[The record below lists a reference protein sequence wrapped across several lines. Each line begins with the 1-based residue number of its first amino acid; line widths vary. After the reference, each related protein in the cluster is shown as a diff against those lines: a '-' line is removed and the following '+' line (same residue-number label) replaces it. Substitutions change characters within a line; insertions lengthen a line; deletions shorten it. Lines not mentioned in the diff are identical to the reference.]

1 MAKNDQRFKGTAN
14 NPKFHKPKKT
24 QQKVVLD
31 DRFKDLFEF
40 DKSNKYGRK
49 LKSKD
54 DAEQL
59 KQFYKLDDTDK
70 MDFARGEAVMEDS
83 SDSSDDSGDD
93 PADSS
98 DDDDEVELQPENYEN
113 KLIGSDEEESD
124 EEEEDSPEALDDDE
138 IKDEMRRLDAQ
149 AEAYNDGHV
158 EEETIDFTTRLAVT
172 SLDWDHL
179 SATDIYVALD
189 SVMQTTDLKKSLKN
203 VKVYMSQF
211 GRKRLEQEEQSGPA
225 LVSTKKSKKGKEREV
240 DPDSALRE
248 YQLGRLKYYYAIVT
262 MSSSKAAHKLF
273 TEAQNTEIERT
284 ANVIQFEVVPDG
296 VEFDEVDI
304 RDQAS
309 TSSEAYKGVDFTTP
323 ALRHSKVKLTWDEDD
338 DKRVALTRKRFNQA
352 DIEQNDFKAY
362 IASDSDSDDDD
373 ETQKKRAALLRAA
386 LGGGGADD
394 ARELRGGKKD
404 REGEM
409 EVTFAPGLSEKV
421 DKNDDESDEENM
433 TTLEKYKKKE
443 KQKKNARKEKKKAK
457 DNAGEEEE
465 EHVPVQ
471 DDAGFDDEFFQSGSE
486 DEAAFEN
493 RRDDEGITKPSKG
506 GKKDKKA
513 IKEPKDDKSRV
524 ESTAEELQLLTNEDD
539 EKHFDMDEIIKKEK
553 QSNRKRKHRKTKE
566 ENTKDDFEIDI
577 QDDRFKGVLDDHQFA
592 IDPTLPNFKATKNMK
607 KLLAER
613 SSRSQANSGQ
623 DFNADND
630 RSINSLISSVK
641 QKSNKKLHLYTLSI
655 SLPLPDLPNKSFI
668 FPSDDFRKSA
678 DLATIAAALTQ
689 THSCLVKYTVT
700 DTRGSLIRDLP
711 LNYTETLKIPKSDIL
726 VHDLNSASGG
736 QGGAQSSASTQ
747 LSCLN
752 PLIRDKLVELN
763 STMNVN
769 FSLLELPP
777 SNFQNGLQLQS
788 LVQLSILGGQESVE
802 HAKIQILVTIDQ
814 HLGLHADKVD
824 IDFKLHPIIASKK
837 RSVIRTIEEETE
849 TNIYLPPPLAGVL
862 GNSSPRAGSLPDHRN
877 LIYITGDFFG
887 VQRAKDM
894 LVQVAV
900 QKVNSKSVLSRDAAL
915 LPRKLDSLVVEKAD
929 EIRTIMADNGTF
941 IKFPII
947 GSQASI
953 IQIFGDN
960 RVSIERT
967 IRSIMQLACY
977 YYVAS
982 VWLLPVT
989 FDVLIPPPS
998 INPSTVPASDLERL
1012 ALESGAEIVL
1022 KSNCFEAHG
1031 SDTAV
1036 RDAIARVLELDIVQ
1050 GFHHEIR
1057 FQVELA
1063 NEHRDFISGK
1073 KNGKINKIMK
1083 SANVRIKYETLSEY
1097 NFLIDVAGSDLG
1109 ALSGLSMLQEE
1120 LPAEMSFHVPE
1131 VYHKR
1136 IIGVGGKNIQRIM
1149 KKFGVYVKFSNADEF
1164 AALGGYCDNEDNVIS
1179 RTPAKNAMNLENLKQ
1194 SVMELVNPKDKD
1206 YTNESILIPR
1216 KYHRT
1221 LLGEKSIF
1229 LHDIESKTGCSVR
1242 FPDKELATDSV
1253 AIFGPEHQVNVA
1265 KTMVLDHVPFE
1276 AEYLTPRSNEIRNAV
1291 NDTKFIELVNS
1302 LRSDLHV
1309 SISAPAQLLKSTEN
1323 GQNTPPQ
1330 SSNSDTASDDEE
1342 DLAFKV
1348 RCQRSNI
1355 DMLGAAKETLEDYLK
1370 SRNVPVH
1377 TRPSAP
1383 VQQPMRAD
1391 ALAGAF
1397 PLFNSKIIPAAESPT
1412 KESFDG
1418 FQDASAQFTRPGESR
1433 YHPLSNNSIGGG
1445 SSAAALMGQK
1455 PNFTGSSTLGGI
1467 KTGAVG
1473 SGRRLRAAVSTPN
1486 VKALFGN
1493 DSSGG
1498 YPGSAM
1504 SSPDSNTAL
1513 SSPYGGIGE
1522 DTSSP
1527 ATAAQLQQAQAAA
1540 AYYAAASQHAQE
1552 QHYTQNVWGPP
1563 TPPTQYVRP
1572 IPTAADA
1579 TKSYAQTTEEAVK
1592 RGSDSVLESKLKT
1605 QPQRTLAS
1613 QRAQSLDLGALVG
1626 KTPNSTT
1633 VQGQNANAGGYA
1645 GVVGDPS
1652 SGSGSYSPSGTQ
1664 SSNRPSPREFNK
1676 PQRASHLT
1684 HQPHYSLGGGPISGV
1699 MQQDQSIFGSS
1710 ASLGGHA
1717 HTRSLPQVTPPEL
1730 DQNPQS
1736 QFYSP
1741 ISPPGNPIGSSA
1753 SIYAHPTQPTGLR
1766 HARSLS
1772 TNPRNTLQN
1781 IPNPISIPPTDNS
1794 ANQSNF
1800 SNPNSATSATFSSSQ
1815 QIPSRIATP
1824 SNFDGLSSDQ
1834 ANEISRVLAQ
1844 VRLDQN

>member
-1 MAKNDQRFKGTAN
+1 MRYSLTSEINIFI
-14 NPKFHKPKKT
+14 F
-24 QQKVVLD
+24 
-31 DRFKDLFEF
+31 F
-40 DKSNKYGRK
+40 
-49 LKSKD
+49 
-54 DAEQL
+54 
-59 KQFYKLDDTDK
+59 
-70 MDFARGEAVMEDS
+70 
-83 SDSSDDSGDD
+83 SD
-93 PADSS
+93 
-98 DDDDEVELQPENYEN
+98 
-113 KLIGSDEEESD
+113 
-124 EEEEDSPEALDDDE
+124 
-138 IKDEMRRLDAQ
+138 
-149 AEAYNDGHV
+149 
-158 EEETIDFTTRLAVT
+158 
-172 SLDWDHL
+172 
-179 SATDIYVALD
+179 
-189 SVMQTTDLKKSLKN
+189 
-203 VKVYMSQF
+203 
-211 GRKRLEQEEQSGPA
+211 
-225 LVSTKKSKKGKEREV
+225 
-240 DPDSALRE
+240 
-248 YQLGRLKYYYAIVT
+248 
-262 MSSSKAAHKLF
+262 
-273 TEAQNTEIERT
+273 
-284 ANVIQFEVVPDG
+284 
-296 VEFDEVDI
+296 
-304 RDQAS
+304 
-309 TSSEAYKGVDFTTP
+309 
-323 ALRHSKVKLTWDEDD
+323 
-338 DKRVALTRKRFNQA
+338 
-352 DIEQNDFKAY
+352 
-362 IASDSDSDDDD
+362 
-373 ETQKKRAALLRAA
+373 
-386 LGGGGADD
+386 
-394 ARELRGGKKD
+394 
-404 REGEM
+404 
-409 EVTFAPGLSEKV
+409 
-421 DKNDDESDEENM
+421 
-433 TTLEKYKKKE
+433 
-443 KQKKNARKEKKKAK
+443 
-457 DNAGEEEE
+457 
-465 EHVPVQ
+465 
-471 DDAGFDDEFFQSGSE
+471 
-486 DEAAFEN
+486 
-493 RRDDEGITKPSKG
+493 
-506 GKKDKKA
+506 
-513 IKEPKDDKSRV
+513 
-524 ESTAEELQLLTNEDD
+524 
-539 EKHFDMDEIIKKEK
+539 
-553 QSNRKRKHRKTKE
+553 
-566 ENTKDDFEIDI
+566 
-577 QDDRFKGVLDDHQFA
+577 
-592 IDPTLPNFKATKNMK
+592 
-607 KLLAER
+607 
-613 SSRSQANSGQ
+613 
-623 DFNADND
+623 
-630 RSINSLISSVK
+630 
-641 QKSNKKLHLYTLSI
+641 LYTLSI

-700 DTRGSLIRDLP
+700 DSQSLWHLSGSIQNVLSARGSLIRDLP
-711 LNYTETLKIPKSDIL
+711 LNYTETLKIPKYDIL

-736 QGGAQSSASTQ
+736 QGGAQSLASTQ

-1063 NEHRDFISGK
+1063 NEHRDFISGECQSFLIFYSNIQTGK

-1265 KTMVLDHVPFE
+1265 KTMVL
-1276 AEYLTPRSNEIRNAV
+1276 
-1291 NDTKFIELVNS
+1291 
-1302 LRSDLHV
+1302 V
-1309 SISAPAQLLKSTEN
+1309 SFHHFN
-1323 GQNTPPQ
+1323 G
-1330 SSNSDTASDDEE
+1330 
-1342 DLAFKV
+1342 V
-1348 RCQRSNI
+1348 
-1355 DMLGAAKETLEDYLK
+1355 
-1370 SRNVPVH
+1370 
-1377 TRPSAP
+1377 
-1383 VQQPMRAD
+1383 
-1391 ALAGAF
+1391 
-1397 PLFNSKIIPAAESPT
+1397 
-1412 KESFDG
+1412 
-1418 FQDASAQFTRPGESR
+1418 
-1433 YHPLSNNSIGGG
+1433 LS
-1445 SSAAALMGQK
+1445 
-1455 PNFTGSSTLGGI
+1455 
-1467 KTGAVG
+1467 
-1473 SGRRLRAAVSTPN
+1473 
-1486 VKALFGN
+1486 
-1493 DSSGG
+1493 
-1498 YPGSAM
+1498 
-1504 SSPDSNTAL
+1504 
-1513 SSPYGGIGE
+1513 
-1522 DTSSP
+1522 
-1527 ATAAQLQQAQAAA
+1527 
-1540 AYYAAASQHAQE
+1540 
-1552 QHYTQNVWGPP
+1552 
-1563 TPPTQYVRP
+1563 
-1572 IPTAADA
+1572 
-1579 TKSYAQTTEEAVK
+1579 
-1592 RGSDSVLESKLKT
+1592 
-1605 QPQRTLAS
+1605 
-1613 QRAQSLDLGALVG
+1613 
-1626 KTPNSTT
+1626 
-1633 VQGQNANAGGYA
+1633 
-1645 GVVGDPS
+1645 
-1652 SGSGSYSPSGTQ
+1652 
-1664 SSNRPSPREFNK
+1664 
-1676 PQRASHLT
+1676 
-1684 HQPHYSLGGGPISGV
+1684 
-1699 MQQDQSIFGSS
+1699 
-1710 ASLGGHA
+1710 
-1717 HTRSLPQVTPPEL
+1717 
-1730 DQNPQS
+1730 
-1736 QFYSP
+1736 
-1741 ISPPGNPIGSSA
+1741 
-1753 SIYAHPTQPTGLR
+1753 
-1766 HARSLS
+1766 
-1772 TNPRNTLQN
+1772 
-1781 IPNPISIPPTDNS
+1781 
-1794 ANQSNF
+1794 
-1800 SNPNSATSATFSSSQ
+1800 
-1815 QIPSRIATP
+1815 
-1824 SNFDGLSSDQ
+1824 
-1834 ANEISRVLAQ
+1834 
-1844 VRLDQN
+1844 